1 MFTGGSSV
9 ALLTATARAVVTGF
23 FFSLAN
29 VSSANAC
36 WFPSPERG
44 IRTFG
49 DLNPGSPFHGGHR
62 YCHNGGMAFSRL
74 YGGGLGRPRA
84 SRRPWGPRTPS
95 RPPSRP
101 ARKAPGCRVK
111 MLWSMGSAPFGGS
124 DEIVI
129 AAGPQLDPARRRA
142 RGARER
148 ALRPPHVP
156 HRGAAPTCGVA
167 WARVSPI
174 DYAAAATAVS
184 RRSTARPAR
193 SMGSRVRATTN
204 CVLARSRAASTSN
217 AS

>member
-1 MFTGGSSV
+1 MIRALWGPGWTRLPSLGRRQKYCHNGAWASPQSPASACLGSTTAMVAPSGGPLKTAGLQGRCCRVRESVPFGGSNGLV
-9 ALLTATARAVVTGF
+9 CL
-23 FFSLAN
+23 
-29 VSSANAC
+29 
-36 WFPSPERG
+36 
-44 IRTFG
+44 
-49 DLNPGSPFHGGHR
+49 FHGGHR

-167 WARVSPI
+167 WARVSPM
-174 DYAAAATAVS
+174 DYAAAAT
-184 RRSTARPAR
+184 P
-193 SMGSRVRATTN
+193 
-204 CVLARSRAASTSN
+204 
-217 AS
+217 